1 MKGGRSQLRREVSL
15 IAKSRVQRGPRD
27 GHKKAAASRL
37 VDVTPE
43 QERAIL
49 VAVDLKARDQLWT
62 LEDTL
67 SELTHL
73 AESAG
78 AEVVGVL
85 HQKAERLTSTYIG
98 KGKLEE
104 LRELVEQES
113 ASVVIFDDELTP
125 TQQRNLEAAIAPKT
139 FTRNGEQSEVK
150 IIDRTALILDVFG
163 RHASTY
169 EGKLQVELAQHEYL
183 LPRLA
188 GQWSHLERLGGGIGT
203 RGPGETQI
211 ETDRRLVRRR
221 LQKIRSELD
230 GVRRRRTLHMDRR
243 KKAAIP
249 MATLVG
255 YTNAGKSTLF
265 NALVRSGSAPDGS
278 ASLAA
283 DQLFSTLD
291 PVTRRIRLPSGA
303 PLLLSDTVGF
313 IQKLSPN
320 VIAAFRAT
328 LDELDRADVL
338 LHVIDVSHPK
348 APEQTEVVE
357 QTLDEL
363 GLAGRPRLLV
373 INKMDLLTEDEAAA
387 LDSRDGQ
394 ALTSSGPVDWEAG
407 AGVLVSA
414 EKGWNLDDL
423 LREIENQLVNID
435 GPLLMTEEYASGWR

>member
-1 MKGGRSQLRREVSL
+1 MDELC
-15 IAKSRVQRGPRD
+15 D
-27 GHKKAAASRL
+27 L
-37 VDVTPE
+37 VKE
-43 QERAIL
+43 
-49 VAVDLKARDQLWT
+49 
-62 LEDTL
+62 L
-67 SELTHL
+67 S
-73 AESAG
+73 AD
-78 AEVVGVL
+78 
-85 HQKAERLTSTYIG
+85 
-98 KGKLEE
+98 
-104 LRELVEQES
+104 
-113 ASVVIFDDELTP
+113 VVIFDDELTP
-125 TQQRNLEAAIAPKT
+125 TQQRNLEGILSPRS
-139 FTRNGEQSEVK
+139 FTRSGEQNEIK

-169 EGKLQVELAQHEYL
+169 EGKLQVDLAQHEYL

-221 LQKIRSELD
+221 LQKIKSELD

-243 KKAAIP
+243 KKSAIP

-265 NALVRSGSAPDGS
+265 NALVQAGANGET
-278 ASLAA
+278 SLAA
-283 DQLFSTLD
+283 NQLFSTLD
-291 PVTRRIRLPSGA
+291 PITRRIRLPSGA

-328 LDELDRADVL
+328 LDELDRSDVL

-363 GLAGRPRLLV
+363 GLGDRPRLLV
-373 INKMDLLTEDEAAA
+373 INKMDLLTDNSA
-387 LDSRDGQ
+387 
-394 ALTSSGPVDWEAG
+394 SSGELADPETLPNGWENDA
-407 AGVLVSA
+407 ADGVLVSA
-414 EKGWNLDDL
+414 AKGWNLDHL
-423 LREIENQLVNID
+423 LAEIEDHLVNLD
-435 GPLLMTEEYASGWR
+435 GPLLMTEEYAQGWR

>member
-1 MKGGRSQLRREVSL
+1 M
-15 IAKSRVQRGPRD
+15 
-27 GHKKAAASRL
+27 

-43 QERAIL
+43 QERAVL
-49 VAVDLKARDQLWT
+49 VAVELKGRDQLWT

-67 SELTHL
+67 GELRHL

-78 AEVVGVL
+78 AEVVGTIF
-85 HQKAERLTSTYIG
+85 QRSDRLTPTYIG
-98 KGKLEE
+98 KGKVDE
-104 LRELVEQES
+104 LQELVQEKN
-113 ASVVIFDDELTP
+113 AGVVIFDEELTP
-125 TQQRNLEAAIAPKT
+125 TQQRNLEAALSPRK
-139 FTRNGEQSEVK
+139 FTRNGEQTEIKV
-150 IIDRTALILDVFG
+150 IDRTALILDVFG

-221 LQKIRSELD
+221 LQKIKSELD

-243 KKAAIP
+243 KKSAIP

-265 NALVRSGSAPDGS
+265 NALASAGATGD

-283 DQLFSTLD
+283 NQLFSTLD

-348 APEQTEVVE
+348 APEQTEVVD

-363 GLAGRPRLLV
+363 GLGERPRLLV
-373 INKMDLLTEDEAAA
+373 INKMDLLTDLEVSGRELGDVPELPLGAGWEKDAA
-387 LDSRDGQ
+387 D
-394 ALTSSGPVDWEAG
+394 
-407 AGVLVSA
+407 GVLVSA
-414 EKGWNLDDL
+414 EKGWNLDHL
-423 LREIENQLVNID
+423 LAEIEDQLVNLD

>member
-1 MKGGRSQLRREVSL
+1 M
-15 IAKSRVQRGPRD
+15 
-27 GHKKAAASRL
+27 

-49 VAVDLKARDQLWT
+49 VAVEVKGRDQLWT

-67 SELTHL
+67 GELQHL
-73 AESAG
+73 TESAG
-78 AEVVGVL
+78 AEVVGTL
-85 HQKAERLTSTYIG
+85 FQRSDRLTPTYIG
-98 KGKLEE
+98 KGKLDE
-104 LRELVEQES
+104 LRDLIEEKS
-113 ASVVIFDDELTP
+113 ASIVIFDEELTP
-125 TQQRNLEAAIAPKT
+125 TQQRNLEAAISPRS
-139 FTRNGEQSEVK
+139 FTRNGEQGEIK

-221 LQKIRSELD
+221 LQKIKSELD

-243 KKAAIP
+243 KKSAIP

-265 NALVRSGSAPDGS
+265 NALVQAGTGGD

-283 DQLFSTLD
+283 NQLFSTLD

-313 IQKLSPN
+313 IQKLSHN

-348 APEQTEVVE
+348 APEQMEVVE

-363 GLAGRPRLLV
+363 GLGDRPRLLV
-373 INKMDLLTEDEAAA
+373 INKMDLLTDSAA
-387 LDSRDGQ
+387 
-394 ALTSSGPVDWEAG
+394 SGNELAEVRELSLGADWEKDA
-407 AGVLVSA
+407 ADGVLVSA
-414 EKGWNLDDL
+414 EKGWNLDHL
-423 LREIENQLVNID
+423 LSEIENQLVELD
-435 GPLLMTEEYASGWR
+435 GPLLMTEEYAGGWR

>member
-1 MKGGRSQLRREVSL
+1 M
-15 IAKSRVQRGPRD
+15 
-27 GHKKAAASRL
+27 

-49 VAVDLKARDQLWT
+49 VAAEVKGRDQLWT
-62 LEDTL
+62 LDDTL
-67 SELTHL
+67 GELRHL
-73 AESAG
+73 TESAG
-78 AEVVGVL
+78 AEVVGTV
-85 HQKAERLTSTYIG
+85 QQRADRLTPTYVG

-104 LRELVEQES
+104 LQELIEEKS

-125 TQQRNLEAAIAPKT
+125 TQQRNLEAVISPRK
-139 FTRNGEQSEVK
+139 FTRNGEQTEVK
-150 IIDRTALILDVFG
+150 VIDRTALILDVFG

-221 LQKIRSELD
+221 LQKIKSELD

-243 KKAAIP
+243 KKSAIP

-265 NALVRSGSAPDGS
+265 NALVNAGTDGD

-283 DQLFSTLD
+283 NQLFSTLD

-357 QTLDEL
+357 QTLEEL
-363 GLAGRPRLLV
+363 GLGGRPRLLV
-373 INKMDLLTEDEAAA
+373 INKMDLLTDSSTPNGELAEVRELSLKSGWESNAA
-387 LDSRDGQ
+387 D
-394 ALTSSGPVDWEAG
+394 
-407 AGVLVSA
+407 GVLVSA
-414 EKGWNLDDL
+414 EKGWNLDHL
-423 LREIENQLVNID
+423 LAEVENQLVELD
-435 GPLLMTEEYASGWR
+435 GPLLMTEEYAGGWR

>member
-1 MKGGRSQLRREVSL
+1 MAVELKGRN
-15 IAKSRVQRGPRD
+15 
-27 GHKKAAASRL
+27 
-37 VDVTPE
+37 
-43 QERAIL
+43 
-49 VAVDLKARDQLWT
+49 QLWA

-67 SELTHL
+67 GELRHL
-73 AESAG
+73 TESAG
-78 AEVVGVL
+78 ADVVGIV
-85 HQKAERLTSTYIG
+85 HQRAERLTPTYIG
-98 KGKLEE
+98 KGKLDE
-104 LRELVEQES
+104 LRELIEQQS

-125 TQQRNLEAAIAPKT
+125 TQQRNLEAAIAPKS
-139 FTRNGEQSEVK
+139 FTRNGEQTEVK
-150 IIDRTALILDVFG
+150 VIDRTALILDVFG

-230 GVRRRRTLHMDRR
+230 DVRRRRTLHMDRR
-243 KKAAIP
+243 KKSAIP

-265 NALVRSGSAPDGS
+265 NALVRSGTSPGEH

-313 IQKLSPN
+313 IQRLSPN

-328 LDELDRADVL
+328 LEELDRADVL

-357 QTLDEL
+357 QTLEEL
-363 GLAGRPRLLV
+363 GLGDRPRLLV
-373 INKMDLLTEDEAAA
+373 INKMDLLTDSAA
-387 LDSRDGQ
+387 
-394 ALTSSGPVDWEAG
+394 SSGESDAGRAFSVGANWEKDA
-407 AGVLVSA
+407 ASGVLVSA
-414 EKGWNLDDL
+414 EKGWNLDHL
-423 LREIENQLVNID
+423 LAEIENQLVNID
-435 GPLLMTEEYASGWR
+435 GPLLMTEEFAEGWR

>member
-1 MKGGRSQLRREVSL
+1 MEVKG
-15 IAKSRVQRGPRD
+15 RD
-27 GHKKAAASRL
+27 H
-37 VDVTPE
+37 
-43 QERAIL
+43 
-49 VAVDLKARDQLWT
+49 LWT
-62 LEDTL
+62 LDDSL
-67 SELTHL
+67 GELQHL
-73 AESAG
+73 TESAG
-78 AEVVGVL
+78 AEVVATV
-85 HQKAERLTSTYIG
+85 QQRADRLTPTYIG

-104 LRELVEQES
+104 LQELIEEKS

-125 TQQRNLEAAIAPKT
+125 TQQRNLEAFISPRT
-139 FTRNGEQSEVK
+139 FTRNGEQTEVK
-150 IIDRTALILDVFG
+150 VIDRTALILDVFG

-221 LQKIRSELD
+221 LQKIKSELD

-243 KKAAIP
+243 KKSAIP

-265 NALVRSGSAPDGS
+265 NALVNAGTGGD

-283 DQLFSTLD
+283 NQLFSTLD

-357 QTLDEL
+357 QTLDDL
-363 GLAGRPRLLV
+363 GLGDRPRLLV
-373 INKMDLLTEDEAAA
+373 INKMDLLTDSATSNVELAEVPDITLGTNWETNAA
-387 LDSRDGQ
+387 D
-394 ALTSSGPVDWEAG
+394 
-407 AGVLVSA
+407 GVLVSA
-414 EKGWNLDDL
+414 EKGWNLDHL
-423 LREIENQLVNID
+423 LSEIENQLVELD
-435 GPLLMTEEYASGWR
+435 GPLLMTEEYAGGWR

>member
-1 MKGGRSQLRREVSL
+1 MKAGRFRRRREASP
-15 IAKSRVQRGPRD
+15 IAKSRAHKGPGN
-27 GHKKAAASRL
+27 GHRKEARTSRL

-49 VAVDLKARDQLWT
+49 VAVELKGRDQLWT

-67 SELTHL
+67 GELRHL
-73 AESAG
+73 TESAG
-78 AEVVGVL
+78 AEVVGIV
-85 HQKAERLTSTYIG
+85 HQRADRLTPTYIG
-98 KGKLEE
+98 KGKLDE
-104 LRELVEQES
+104 LRDMVKGRS
-113 ASVVIFDDELTP
+113 ADVVVFDDELTP
-125 TQQRNLEAAIAPKT
+125 TQQRNLEAALSPTSAPMY
-139 FTRNGEQSEVK
+139 GERGEIKVV
-150 IIDRTALILDVFG
+150 DRTALILDVFG

-221 LQKIRSELD
+221 IQKIRSELD

-243 KKAAIP
+243 KKSAIP

-265 NALVRSGSAPDGS
+265 NALAHSGSSPDES
-278 ASLAA
+278 ASPAA
-283 DQLFSTLD
+283 NQLFSTLD

-348 APEQTEVVE
+348 APEQTEVVD
-357 QTLDEL
+357 QTLEEL
-363 GLAGRPRLLV
+363 GLGDRPRLLV
-373 INKMDLLTEDEAAA
+373 INKMDLLTDEN
-387 LDSRDGQ
+387 GQ
-394 ALTSSGPVDWEAG
+394 ASLPNGSWEKEAT

-423 LREIENQLVNID
+423 LREVENQLVNLD

>member
-1 MKGGRSQLRREVSL
+1 MAVEL
-15 IAKSRVQRGPRD
+15 KSRD
-27 GHKKAAASRL
+27 H
-37 VDVTPE
+37 
-43 QERAIL
+43 
-49 VAVDLKARDQLWT
+49 LWT

-67 SELTHL
+67 GELRHL

-78 AEVVGVL
+78 AETVGIV
-85 HQKAERLTSTYIG
+85 HQRADRLTPTYIG
-98 KGKLEE
+98 KGKLDE
-104 LRELVEQES
+104 LRDIINQES
-113 ASVVIFDDELTP
+113 ASVIIFDDELTP
-125 TQQRNLEAAIAPKT
+125 TQQRNLEAALSST
-139 FTRNGEQSEVK
+139 FSIRNGDRGDVK
-150 IIDRTALILDVFG
+150 VIDRTALILDVFG
-163 RHASTY
+163 RHASSY

-243 KKAAIP
+243 KKSAIP

-265 NALVRSGSAPDGS
+265 NALVNSGSAPDGS

-357 QTLDEL
+357 QTLEEL
-363 GLAGRPRLLV
+363 GLGDRPRLLV
-373 INKMDLLTEDEAAA
+373 INKMDLLSDENGQTVSPGLSWEKEAAA
-387 LDSRDGQ
+387 
-394 ALTSSGPVDWEAG
+394 
-407 AGVLVSA
+407 GVMVSA

-423 LREIENQLVNID
+423 LREIENQLVNLD
-435 GPLLMTEEYASGWR
+435 GPLLMTEEYANGWR

>member
-1 MKGGRSQLRREVSL
+1 M
-15 IAKSRVQRGPRD
+15 
-27 GHKKAAASRL
+27 
-37 VDVTPE
+37 PE
-43 QERAIL
+43 RERAIL
-49 VAVDLKARDQLWT
+49 VAVELKGRDQLWA

-67 SELTHL
+67 GELRHL

-78 AEVVGVL
+78 ADVVGIV
-85 HQKAERLTSTYIG
+85 HQRAERLTSTYIG
-98 KGKLEE
+98 KGKVDE
-104 LRELVEQES
+104 LREVIEQQS

-125 TQQRNLEAAIAPKT
+125 TQQRNLEAAIAPKS
-139 FTRNGEQSEVK
+139 FTRNGEQTEVK
-150 IIDRTALILDVFG
+150 VIDRTALILDVFG

-230 GVRRRRTLHMDRR
+230 GVRRRRTLHMGRR
-243 KKAAIP
+243 KKSAIP

-265 NALVRSGSAPDGS
+265 NALVGPASSS
-278 ASLAA
+278 TEHASLAA

-357 QTLDEL
+357 QTLEEL
-363 GLAGRPRLLV
+363 GLGDRPRLLV
-373 INKMDLLTEDEAAA
+373 INKMDLLT
-387 LDSRDGQ
+387 DST
-394 ALTSSGPVDWEAG
+394 TSSGELAEGRAFSVGADWEKDA
-407 AGVLVSA
+407 ASGVLVSA
-414 EKGWNLDDL
+414 EKGWNLDHL
-423 LREIENQLVNID
+423 LAEIENQLVNID
-435 GPLLMTEEYASGWR
+435 GPLLMTGEYAEGWR

>member
-1 MKGGRSQLRREVSL
+1 MAVELKG
-15 IAKSRVQRGPRD
+15 
-27 GHKKAAASRL
+27 
-37 VDVTPE
+37 
-43 QERAIL
+43 
-49 VAVDLKARDQLWT
+49 RDQLWT
-62 LEDTL
+62 LADTL
-67 SELTHL
+67 GELRHL
-73 AESAG
+73 TESAG
-78 AEVVGVL
+78 AEVAGIV
-85 HQKAERLTSTYIG
+85 HQRAERLTPTYVG
-98 KGKLEE
+98 KGKLDE
-104 LRELVEQES
+104 LRDIIVRE
-113 ASVVIFDDELTP
+113 AAGVVIFDDELTP
-125 TQQRNLEAAIAPKT
+125 TQQRNLEAALAPSP
-139 FTRNGEQSEVK
+139 RDRQARGVK
-150 IIDRTALILDVFG
+150 VIDRTALILDVFG

-221 LQKIRSELD
+221 IQKIRAELD

-243 KKAAIP
+243 KKSAIP

-265 NALVRSGSAPDGS
+265 NALVPAGGSADAG

-338 LHVIDVSHPK
+338 LHVIDVAHPK

-357 QTLDEL
+357 QTLEEL
-363 GLAGRPRLLV
+363 GLGQRPRLLV
-373 INKMDLLTEDEAAA
+373 INKMDLLAGDDGLPDGSAATVAAA
-387 LDSRDGQ
+387 PSGVPWERD
-394 ALTSSGPVDWEAG
+394 AA
-407 AGVLVSA
+407 AGVPVSA
-414 EKGWNLDDL
+414 ARGWNLDGL
-423 LREIENQLVNID
+423 LREIESQLVNLD
-435 GPLLMTEEYASGWR
+435 GPLLMTREYANGWR

>member
-1 MKGGRSQLRREVSL
+1 MS
-15 IAKSRVQRGPRD
+15 
-27 GHKKAAASRL
+27 
-37 VDVTPE
+37 PE
-43 QERAIL
+43 RERAIL
-49 VAVDLKARDQLWT
+49 VAVELKGRDQLWT
-62 LEDTL
+62 LDDTL
-67 SELTHL
+67 GELRHL
-73 AESAG
+73 TESAG
-78 AEVVGVL
+78 AEVAGVIS
-85 HQKAERLTSTYIG
+85 QRTDRLTPTYVG
-98 KGKLEE
+98 KGKLDE
-104 LRELVEQES
+104 LRDIIRQES
-113 ASVVIFDDELTP
+113 AGVVIFDDELTP
-125 TQQRNLEAAIAPKT
+125 TQQRNLEAALASTLSP
-139 FTRNGEQSEVK
+139 RPGEQKGVK
-150 IIDRTALILDVFG
+150 VIDRTALILDVFG
-163 RHASTY
+163 RHASSY

-221 LQKIRSELD
+221 IQKIRSELD

-243 KKAAIP
+243 RKSAIP

-265 NALVRSGSAPDGS
+265 NALIPPGSAAANGAP
-278 ASLAA
+278 SLAA

-291 PVTRRIRLPSGA
+291 PVTRRVRLPSGA

-363 GLAGRPRLLV
+363 GLGRRPRLLV
-373 INKMDLLTEDEAAA
+373 INKMDLLPPADNPAATP
-387 LDSRDGQ
+387 GNTQ
-394 ALTSSGPVDWEAG
+394 AAPPPSPSGIAAPWNQDA
-407 AGVLVSA
+407 APGVLVSA
-414 EKGWNLDDL
+414 QKGWNLDGL
-423 LREIENQLVNID
+423 LREIENQLVNLD
-435 GPLLMTEEYASGWR
+435 GPLLMTGEYANGWQ

>member
-1 MKGGRSQLRREVSL
+1 MS
-15 IAKSRVQRGPRD
+15 
-27 GHKKAAASRL
+27 
-37 VDVTPE
+37 PE
-43 QERAIL
+43 RERAIL
-49 VAVDLKARDQLWT
+49 VAVELKGRDQLWT

-67 SELTHL
+67 GELRHL
-73 AESAG
+73 TESAG
-78 AEVVGVL
+78 AEVVGIVR
-85 HQKAERLTSTYIG
+85 QRADRLTPTYIG
-98 KGKLEE
+98 KGKLDEV
-104 LRELVEQES
+104 REMAREQS
-113 ASVVIFDDELTP
+113 ADVVVFDDELTP
-125 TQQRNLEAAIAPKT
+125 TQQRNLEAALSPTSAPMY
-139 FTRNGEQSEVK
+139 GERGEVK
-150 IIDRTALILDVFG
+150 VVDRTALILDVFG

-243 KKAAIP
+243 KKSAIP

-265 NALVRSGSAPDGS
+265 NALARSGSEPDES
-278 ASLAA
+278 VSLAA

-357 QTLDEL
+357 QTLEEL
-363 GLAGRPRLLV
+363 GLGDRPRLLV
-373 INKMDLLTEDEAAA
+373 INKMDLLTESETAFM
-387 LDSRDGQ
+387 DGRN
-394 ALTSSGPVDWEAG
+394 AEGIASGVPWDKEAG
-407 AGVLVSA
+407 PGVLVSA
-414 EKGWNLDDL
+414 EKGWNLGDL
-423 LREIENQLVNID
+423 LREVENQLVNLD
-435 GPLLMTEEYASGWR
+435 GPLLMTGEYASGWR